1 MADPVTGT
9 EPESGSGTASGT
21 EPESGSR
28 SASGTGAA
36 SGSGSEPE
44 SASGT
49 GTASASGS
57 RSASGAGTTS
67 GSGSEPESGSRS
79 ASGTGAGSG
88 TASRAVSAQAPVAV
102 RHVEEAMGTVFSFD
116 VRGGKPAAVRAA
128 LAEAVA
134 GLHRAD
140 EVFSTYRDGSEI
152 SRLARG
158 ELTVEA
164 CAPEVAEVLELAAEA
179 ERVSDGWFSTR
190 YGGRLDP
197 TGIVKGWA
205 VERAARRI
213 SAVVA
218 GASGVSVNGGGDVQ
232 LLGTPGAAR
241 PWRVGV
247 SDPLRPGGLAAVVSA
262 AGAAEL
268 AVATS
273 GSAER
278 GAHVV
283 DPRTGRSAVTDLLS
297 VTVVAPR
304 LTWADCWATAAFAMG
319 ARDGLRWLES
329 LPGVEGLLIT
339 AGDEVRCTGGLAA
352 WLG

>member
-1 MADPVTGT
+1 
-9 EPESGSGTASGT
+9 
-21 EPESGSR
+21 
-28 SASGTGAA
+28 
-36 SGSGSEPE
+36 
-44 SASGT
+44 
-49 GTASASGS
+49 
-57 RSASGAGTTS
+57 
-67 GSGSEPESGSRS
+67 
-79 ASGTGAGSG
+79 
-88 TASRAVSAQAPVAV
+88 
-102 RHVEEAMGTVFSFD
+102 MGTVFSFD
-116 VRGGKPAAVRAA
+116 VRGGEPAAVRAA
-128 LAEAVA
+128 LDEAVA
-134 GLHRAD
+134 QLRRAD
-140 EVFSTYRDGSEI
+140 EVFSTYREDSQV
-152 SRLARG
+152 SRLARDEVAVG
-158 ELTVEA
+158 E
-164 CAPEVAEVLELAAEA
+164 CAPEVAEVLGMAAEA
-179 ERVSDGWFSTR
+179 ERVSEGWFSTR
-190 YGGRLDP
+190 YRGRLDP

-205 VERAARRI
+205 VECAARRLA
-213 SAVVA
+213 SA
-218 GASGVSVNGGGDVQ
+218 GATGVSLNGGGDVQ
-232 LLGTPGAAR
+232 LLGTPGSGR

-319 ARDGLRWLES
+319 SREGLRWLES

>member
-1 MADPVTGT
+1 
-9 EPESGSGTASGT
+9 
-21 EPESGSR
+21 
-28 SASGTGAA
+28 
-36 SGSGSEPE
+36 
-44 SASGT
+44 
-49 GTASASGS
+49 
-57 RSASGAGTTS
+57 
-67 GSGSEPESGSRS
+67 
-79 ASGTGAGSG
+79 
-88 TASRAVSAQAPVAV
+88 
-102 RHVEEAMGTVFSFD
+102 MGTVFSFD
-116 VRGGKPAAVRAA
+116 VRGGEPAAVRAA
-128 LAEAVA
+128 LDEAVA

-140 EVFSTYRDGSEI
+140 EVFSTYRDDSQV
-152 SRLARG
+152 SRLARD
-158 ELTVEA
+158 EVTVEA

-190 YGGRLDP
+190 YRGRLDP

-213 SAVVA
+213 AAA
-218 GASGVSVNGGGDVQ
+218 GAAGVSLNGGGDVQ
-232 LLGTPGAAR
+232 LLGSPGARR

-319 ARDGLRWLES
+319 SREGLRWLES

-352 WLG
+352 RLG

>member
-1 MADPVTGT
+1 
-9 EPESGSGTASGT
+9 
-21 EPESGSR
+21 
-28 SASGTGAA
+28 
-36 SGSGSEPE
+36 
-44 SASGT
+44 
-49 GTASASGS
+49 
-57 RSASGAGTTS
+57 
-67 GSGSEPESGSRS
+67 
-79 ASGTGAGSG
+79 
-88 TASRAVSAQAPVAV
+88 
-102 RHVEEAMGTVFSFD
+102 MGTVFSFD
-116 VRGGKPAAVRAA
+116 ARGGEPAAVRTA
-128 LAEAVA
+128 LDEAVA

-179 ERVSDGWFSTR
+179 ERVSRGWFSTR
-190 YGGRLDP
+190 YQGRLDP

-213 SAVVA
+213 AAA
-218 GASGVSVNGGGDVQ
+218 GATGVSVNGGGDVQ
-232 LLGTPGAAR
+232 LLGAPGARR

-262 AGAAEL
+262 SGADEL

-319 ARDGLRWLES
+319 SREGLRWLES
-329 LPGVEGLLIT
+329 LEGVEGLLVT
-339 AGDEVRCTGGLAA
+339 AGDEVRCTGGLAG

>member
-1 MADPVTGT
+1 
-9 EPESGSGTASGT
+9 
-21 EPESGSR
+21 
-28 SASGTGAA
+28 
-36 SGSGSEPE
+36 
-44 SASGT
+44 
-49 GTASASGS
+49 
-57 RSASGAGTTS
+57 
-67 GSGSEPESGSRS
+67 
-79 ASGTGAGSG
+79 
-88 TASRAVSAQAPVAV
+88 
-102 RHVEEAMGTVFSFD
+102 MGTVFSFD
-116 VRGGKPAAVRAA
+116 VRGGEPAAVRTA
-128 LAEAVA
+128 LDEAVA
-134 GLHRAD
+134 QLRRAD
-140 EVFSTYRDGSEI
+140 EVFSTYREDSQV
-152 SRLARG
+152 SRLARDEVAVG
-158 ELTVEA
+158 E
-164 CAPEVAEVLELAAEA
+164 CAPEVAEVLGLAAEA
-179 ERVSDGWFSTR
+179 ERVSEGWFSTR
-190 YGGRLDP
+190 YRGRLDP

-205 VERAARRI
+205 VERAARRLA
-213 SAVVA
+213 SA
-218 GASGVSVNGGGDVQ
+218 GATGVSLNGGGDVQ
-232 LLGTPGAAR
+232 LLGTPGSGR

-319 ARDGLRWLES
+319 SREGLRWLES

>member
-1 MADPVTGT
+1 
-9 EPESGSGTASGT
+9 
-21 EPESGSR
+21 
-28 SASGTGAA
+28 
-36 SGSGSEPE
+36 
-44 SASGT
+44 
-49 GTASASGS
+49 
-57 RSASGAGTTS
+57 
-67 GSGSEPESGSRS
+67 
-79 ASGTGAGSG
+79 
-88 TASRAVSAQAPVAV
+88 
-102 RHVEEAMGTVFSFD
+102 MGTVFSFD
-116 VRGGKPAAVRAA
+116 VRGGEPTAVRAA
-128 LAEAVA
+128 LDEAVA

-140 EVFSTYRDGSEI
+140 EVFSTYRDDSEV
-152 SRLARG
+152 SRLARD
-158 ELTVEA
+158 EVTVGA

-190 YGGRLDP
+190 YQGRLDP

-213 SAVVA
+213 AAA
-218 GASGVSVNGGGDVQ
+218 GATGVSLNGGGDVQ
-232 LLGTPGAAR
+232 LLGSPGARR

-319 ARDGLRWLES
+319 SREGLRWLES

>member
-1 MADPVTGT
+1 
-9 EPESGSGTASGT
+9 
-21 EPESGSR
+21 
-28 SASGTGAA
+28 
-36 SGSGSEPE
+36 
-44 SASGT
+44 
-49 GTASASGS
+49 
-57 RSASGAGTTS
+57 
-67 GSGSEPESGSRS
+67 
-79 ASGTGAGSG
+79 
-88 TASRAVSAQAPVAV
+88 
-102 RHVEEAMGTVFSFD
+102 MGTVFSFD
-116 VRGGKPAAVRAA
+116 VRGGEPAAVRAA
-128 LAEAVA
+128 LDEAVA
-134 GLHRAD
+134 GLRRVD
-140 EVFSTYRDGSEI
+140 EVFSTYRDGSQI
-152 SRLARG
+152 SRLACG
-158 ELTVEA
+158 QLTVA
-164 CAPEVAEVLELAAEA
+164 GCVPEVAEVLELAAEA
-179 ERVSDGWFSTR
+179 ERVSGGWFSTR
-190 YGGRLDP
+190 YRGQLDP

-213 SAVVA
+213 AAA

-319 ARDGLRWLES
+319 AREGLGWLEA
-329 LPGVEGLLIT
+329 LDGVEALLIT
-339 AGDEVRCTGGLAA
+339 AGDEVRCTGGLAG

>member
-1 MADPVTGT
+1 MADP
-9 EPESGSGTASGT
+9 A
-21 EPESGSR
+21 
-28 SASGTGAA
+28 
-36 SGSGSEPE
+36 
-44 SASGT
+44 
-49 GTASASGS
+49 
-57 RSASGAGTTS
+57 
-67 GSGSEPESGSRS
+67 
-79 ASGTGAGSG
+79 AGS
-88 TASRAVSAQAPVAV
+88 AEAPAAV

-116 VRGGKPAAVRAA
+116 VRGGERAAVRAA
-128 LAEAVA
+128 LDDAVA

-158 ELTVEA
+158 ELTADA

-179 ERVSDGWFSTR
+179 EQVSDGWFSTR
-190 YGGRLDP
+190 YEGRLDP

-213 SAVVA
+213 AAAA
-218 GASGVSVNGGGDVQ
+218 GVRGVSVNGGGDVQ
-232 LLGTPGAAR
+232 LLGTPGAER

-283 DPRTGRSAVTDLLS
+283 DPRTGRSAVTDLVS

-304 LTWADCWATAAFAMG
+304 LRWADCWATAAFAMG
-319 ARDGLRWLES
+319 AREGLRWLES
-329 LPGVEGLLIT
+329 LEGVEALLIT
-339 AGDEVRCTGGLAA
+339 AGDEVRCTGGLAG

>member
-1 MADPVTGT
+1 
-9 EPESGSGTASGT
+9 
-21 EPESGSR
+21 
-28 SASGTGAA
+28 
-36 SGSGSEPE
+36 
-44 SASGT
+44 
-49 GTASASGS
+49 
-57 RSASGAGTTS
+57 
-67 GSGSEPESGSRS
+67 
-79 ASGTGAGSG
+79 
-88 TASRAVSAQAPVAV
+88 
-102 RHVEEAMGTVFSFD
+102 MGTVFSFD
-116 VRGGKPAAVRAA
+116 ARGGEPAAVRAA
-128 LAEAVA
+128 LDEAVA

-179 ERVSDGWFSTR
+179 ERVSGGWFSTR
-190 YGGRLDP
+190 YQGRLDP

-213 SAVVA
+213 AAA
-218 GASGVSVNGGGDVQ
+218 GATGVSVNGGGDVQ
-232 LLGTPGAAR
+232 LLGAPGARR

-262 AGAAEL
+262 SGADEL

-304 LTWADCWATAAFAMG
+304 LPWADCWATAAFAMG
-319 ARDGLRWLES
+319 SREGLRWLES
-329 LPGVEGLLIT
+329 LEGVEGLLVT
-339 AGDEVRCTGGLAA
+339 AGDEVRCTRGLAG